1 MRIKSITKRL
11 FVEITLLILS
21 FSLVLLV
28 ANTVLLK
35 PLYYYSVERNMIE
48 GLRTMSEIGFETD
61 SSLWSSQVESISSG
75 RNYDITI
82 EKNNMV
88 IYSSSLDVGIRRP
101 EDPFSPDH
109 SRVSIFPTDKM
120 TSLKNIDEDIQI
132 GILEDPKKEMNLYV
146 ARKEMGNE
154 VIVYL
159 TQGVEPILE
168 SVKQANI
175 LLFCVTGIFLMI
187 ALLIAYRMSMNFT
200 KPIQKIKDHVGLLT
214 RLDFKSSLEVHTHD
228 ELESL
233 SDDINQLSFELQNA
247 LAVLKKQNIQLEKD
261 IAAQRKF
268 ISNTSHELRTPLALI
283 KGYADEITH
292 GFVEDKDQQR
302 VYIGYI
308 AEESSKMKRL
318 INEILQLSKLE
329 SGREKFNEAEHDV
342 KKSIESFVEKYSG
355 FIEEHELKVTLS
367 LESANAVFDLMRFE
381 QILANF
387 LSNGAKYCDYNK
399 KILIESRQAD
409 DKIIISV
416 TNPGGPISDDVIELI
431 WDGFYKV
438 DEARTST
445 DGSYGLGL
453 SIVKAIQE
461 SAGLGYGCFNQDGA
475 VTFWFEVKKCIR

>member
-11 FVEITLLILS
+11 FIEITLLILS

-48 GLRTMSEIGFETD
+48 GLRTMSEIGFESD

-101 EDPFSPDH
+101 EDPFSPEH
-109 SRVSIFPTDKM
+109 SRISMFQTDKM

-146 ARKEMGNE
+146 AKKEMGNE

-329 SGREKFNEAEHDV
+329 SGREKFNEA
-342 KKSIESFVEKYSG
+342 
-355 FIEEHELKVTLS
+355 
-367 LESANAVFDLMRFE
+367 
-381 QILANF
+381 
-387 LSNGAKYCDYNK
+387 
-399 KILIESRQAD
+399 
-409 DKIIISV
+409 
-416 TNPGGPISDDVIELI
+416 
-431 WDGFYKV
+431 
-438 DEARTST
+438 
-445 DGSYGLGL
+445 
-453 SIVKAIQE
+453 
-461 SAGLGYGCFNQDGA
+461 
-475 VTFWFEVKKCIR
+475 